1 LQKFKLNRIRLKHTH
16 NQIFYTFTCGLL
28 PHSFSNCRNLKTPET
43 YGGRGQTEYLD
54 RQSVM
59 AADNEVLI
67 GFRLETRFVKSSIS
81 HVYNYRVCSK

>member
-1 LQKFKLNRIRLKHTH
+1 MLKFKLNRKDYKLFGSR
-16 NQIFYTFTCGLL
+16 IFYTFTCGKL
-28 PHSFSNCRNLKTPET
+28 PDSYKNCRDLKTPET
-43 YGGRGQTEYLD
+43 DGGQGQTEYLD